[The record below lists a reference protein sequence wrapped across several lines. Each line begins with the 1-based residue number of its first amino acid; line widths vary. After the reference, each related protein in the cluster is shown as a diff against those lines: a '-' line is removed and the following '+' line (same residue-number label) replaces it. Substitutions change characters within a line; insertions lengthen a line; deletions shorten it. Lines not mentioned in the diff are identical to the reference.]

1 MRTRVPV
8 MRTLVTM
15 FGLCLSP
22 YLVATADDL
31 RLVGTVTVSE
41 QSAGASRAMFETGT
55 GDQLAVESG
64 HVVEGCILTEVATK
78 SITMRCAEGPVTV
91 YLREDLEVQRNAPV
105 ADAPL
110 VQAFRVQR
118 DDLLETLADR
128 QRLVGQIT
136 LEPAVRDGYLTG
148 FRVADIAEDSD
159 LNHLGLQDDDVIL
172 SLNGVPASDPGTFM
186 QAVNNMRGQHS
197 FDLLIE
203 RDGQQLTYAY
213 NMH

>member
-1 MRTRVPV
+1 MSTLESVLK
-8 MRTLVTM
+8 TLVLASS
-15 FGLCLSP
+15 LCLAPSFA
-22 YLVATADDL
+22 ATADDL

-41 QSAGASRAMFETGT
+41 ESSQASRAMFETGN
-55 GDQLAVESG
+55 GSRLAVGSG
-64 HVVEGCILTEVATK
+64 EEVEGCVLTDVAAK
-78 SITMRCAEGPVTV
+78 RITMRCAEGPVTV
-91 YLREDLEVQRNAPV
+91 YLREDLDARRAAPVANAPV
-105 ADAPL
+105 

-118 DDLLETLADR
+118 EELIETLDDR

-148 FRVADIAEDSD
+148 FRVADVEEGSD
-159 LNHLGLQDDDVIL
+159 LSKLGLQDDDVIL

-186 QAVNNMRGQHS
+186 QAVNSMRGQHS

-213 NMH
+213 NLQ

>member
-1 MRTRVPV
+1 MSTRVTAMKALV
-8 MRTLVTM
+8 GTL
-15 FGLCLSP
+15 GLCLSP
-22 YLVATADDL
+22 YLAATADDL

-41 QSAGASRAMFETGT
+41 QPTGASRAMFETGA
-55 GDQLAVESG
+55 GDQLAVASG
-64 HVVEGCILTEVATK
+64 QEVEGCVLTDVAAK

-91 YLREDLEVQRNAPV
+91 YLREDLEARRKMPVAGAPV
-105 ADAPL
+105 

-118 DDLLETLADR
+118 DELLETLSDR
-128 QRLVGQIT
+128 QRLVGQVT
-136 LEPAVRDGYLTG
+136 LEPAVRDGYLAG
-148 FRVADIAEDSD
+148 FRVVDIDEDSE
-159 LNHLGLQDDDVIL
+159 LSRLGLQDDDVIL

-186 QAVNNMRGQHS
+186 QAVNNMRDQRS